1 LLDVPGFTTTYGI
14 AMTANYLWSLDTAI
28 EQWDIFLTPFS
39 ATYNT
44 SITLPVGFV
53 ASTGLVA
60 KNDDVI
66 ITTDISTLPVNVV
79 ELDVTSSVA
88 VLTVMFA
95 LPTDRINITNML
107 YTTDEKLIMVTQ
119 DTVTFDYYI
128 TQFDYTTG
136 AVELDINIGVFTPT
150 SIFECECSIMLT
162 DASGKIYIVEKT
174 SPYTI
179 TEMLTLPTF
188 LDGAAQVQSCIVSSL
203 IETTTTTTTI

>member
-1 LLDVPGFTTTYGI
+1 
-14 AMTANYLWSLDTAI
+14 
-28 EQWDIFLTPFS
+28 
-39 ATYNT
+39 
-44 SITLPVGFV
+44 
-53 ASTGLVA
+53 
-60 KNDDVI
+60 
-66 ITTDISTLPVNVV
+66 
-79 ELDVTSSVA
+79 
-88 VLTVMFA
+88 MFA